1 MDFLAH
7 LSFKYK
13 KKNFKNVSH
22 VLSFSPVDGADLMS
36 SHFLTFNFQVG
47 TVSPSCINIT
57 INDDDD
63 LEGDQT
69 FDVTLGNTSIPVL
82 SGRLGSPSFTTIT
95 IQDPEGIRM

>member
-1 MDFLAH
+1 M
-7 LSFKYK
+7 SY
-13 KKNFKNVSH
+13 
-22 VLSFSPVDGADLMS
+22 VLSFLPVDGADLMS

-95 IQDPEGIRM
+95 IQDPEGIRMYMNIISRM